1 MANRLILGKHS
12 NLGEGLFVS
21 RPGVDVTEVQNV
33 EDLLFSSQA
42 SAMGQIVLSKIY
54 EQAAN
59 STTNYTIDNF
69 GKTLFALTFE
79 VKNSGAYLS
88 PGLTFNANQHS
99 WLEYEIASS
108 TASGTTGSGATIIA
122 RLRKSTVPPHH
133 QSILSIQNTSSAVQ
147 ILGVVLMRE
156 AQ

>member
-1 MANRLILGKHS
+1 MANRVILGKHP

-21 RPGVDVTEVQNV
+21 RAGVDVTGVQNV

-42 SAMGQIVLSKIY
+42 AAMGQVVLSKIY
-54 EQAAN
+54 EQAGN
-59 STTNYTIDNF
+59 STTTYTIDNF

-79 VKNSGAYLS
+79 VKTSKGAYGS
-88 PGLTFNANQHS
+88 SNNADDKFI
-99 WLEYEIASS
+99 EYEIASS
-108 TASGTTGSGATIIA
+108 TASGSTGSGASIIA

-133 QSILSIQNTSSAVQ
+133 QSILSIQNTSSATQ
-147 ILGVVLMRE
+147 ILGVILMRE